1 MKAARRFLFFAAL
14 ALPLLLSGCFFFR
27 RIHHLPIP
35 EAPSTVLTVTPE
47 QLVAQLNRRWDTFT
61 SLTATVDIQATQF
74 KSEQGVAKEY
84 TTFRANILMRK
95 PGMLRVYGRVPVI
108 GTEMFDMASDGENF
122 TLYIPHYEKAYEG
135 PDALTK
141 KSQSML
147 ENLRPGFFYDA
158 MAPEGKPA
166 EDDYSVTADSV
177 TVEDVNRKHL
187 LLTPEYILNIT
198 RPNSGSHRLT
208 PVRVITFHRSD
219 LLPYEQDLYD
229 SEGNLETHVTYSNY
243 QAFGFGPYPLSIT
256 IQRRLE
262 NFQLDLSIE
271 KITENMNLNNDQFVV
286 KIPPGTKVQHLE

>member
-1 MKAARRFLFFAAL
+1 MKATRRFLSLAAL

-27 RIHHLPIP
+27 RIHHLPVP
-35 EAPSTVLTVTPE
+35 EPPSTVLTVTPE
-47 QLVAQLNRRWDTFT
+47 ELVAQLNRRWDAFS
-61 SLTATVDIQATQF
+61 SLTATVDIQATQL
-74 KSEQGVAKEY
+74 KTEQGVEKEY

-95 PGMLRVYGRVPVI
+95 PGMLRVYGRLPVI
-108 GTEMFDMASDGENF
+108 GTEMFDMASDAKNF
-122 TLYIPHYEKAYEG
+122 TLFIPHYEKAYEG
-135 PDALTK
+135 PDTLTK

-158 MAPEGKPA
+158 MVVGGKPA
-166 EDDYSVTADSV
+166 DDDYSVTADSE
-177 TVEDVNRKHL
+177 TVEDVKRKHL

-198 RPNSGSHRLT
+198 RANAGSHQLT

-229 SEGNLETHVTYSNY
+229 GEGNLETHVTYSNY
-243 QAFGFGPYPLSIT
+243 QAFGFGPYPMTIT

-262 NFQLDLSIE
+262 GFQLDLTIE

>member
-1 MKAARRFLFFAAL
+1 MRTARQFLSFATL
-14 ALPLLLSGCFFFR
+14 GLPLLLSGCFFFR
-27 RIHHLPIP
+27 RIRHLPVP
-35 EAPSTVLTVTPE
+35 EPPSNVLTVTPE
-47 QLVAQLNRRWDTFT
+47 QLIAQLNRRWDAFT

-74 KSEQGVAKEY
+74 KSEQGVEKEY

-135 PDALTK
+135 PDTLTK
-141 KSQSML
+141 KSSSMM

-158 MAPEGKPA
+158 MVVRGIPP
-166 EDDYSVTADSV
+166 DDTYSVTADSE
-177 TVEDVNRKHL
+177 TVEGVKRKHL
-187 LLTPEYILNIT
+187 LLIPEYILNIT
-198 RPNSGSHRLT
+198 RPTSGSRQLT

-229 SEGNLETHVTYSNY
+229 SEGNEETIVTYANY
-243 QAFGFGPYPLSIT
+243 QAFGFGPYPQTIT
-256 IQRRLE
+256 IKRPLE
-262 NFQLDLSIE
+262 SFQLELAIE

-286 KIPPGTKVQHLE
+286 KVPPGTKIQHLQ